1 MVTLITIIHVLVCV
15 FLRGGDRFMIDGTLH
30 GLAATTR
37 RVAGRLGRVE
47 TGQLQWY
54 VAMAVLGL
62 VGCLV
67 WVWRH
72 V

>member
-1 MVTLITIIHVLVCV
+1 LHWVSDRV
-15 FLRGGDRFMIDGTLH
+15 FLRAGDRFVIDGTLH

-37 RVAGRLGRVE
+37 RVAVRLGSIE

-62 VGCLV
+62 VGCLA